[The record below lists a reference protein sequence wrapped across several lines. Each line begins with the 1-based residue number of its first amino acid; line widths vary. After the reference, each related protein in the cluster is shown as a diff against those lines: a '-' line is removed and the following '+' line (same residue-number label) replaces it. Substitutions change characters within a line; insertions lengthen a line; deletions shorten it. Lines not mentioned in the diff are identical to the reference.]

1 MKIVVLAEPIQLE
14 ARMYRPSEVSKL
26 SGLPQPSIYGWIRT
40 KQIKATR
47 IGGRLFVAPSE
58 LARLLGC
65 ESPAA
70 DPED

>member
-1 MKIVVLAEPIQLE
+1 MESVVLAEPIQLE

-26 SGLPQPSIYGWIRT
+26 TRIPQPSIYGWIRT

-47 IGGRLFVAPSE
+47 IGGRLFVPPGE

-65 ESPAA
+65 ESPPA
-70 DPED
+70 DAEE